1 MDINFNDEE
10 FLSFLQEIDQ
20 NQALKAIFS
29 GSKYWDNGGEQ
40 SIKMVCN
47 SEFKSIPNEILQ
59 SIQLLI
65 NDVCPDYCEAGC
77 KIEWNQM
84 SAKVLNGDGL
94 CDYHHNLKEKLD
106 KE

>member
-1 MDINFNDEE
+1 
-10 FLSFLQEIDQ
+10 
-20 NQALKAIFS
+20 
-29 GSKYWDNGGEQ
+29 
-40 SIKMVCN
+40 MVCN

-65 NDVCPDYCEAGC
+65 NDVCPECCEAGC

-84 SAKVLNGDGL
+84 SAVLLNGDGL